1 MISVVVADDHHLVR
15 QSIVSLLES
24 ARDIEV
30 VGEAADG
37 HETLRLIQQKRPDI
51 AMVDV
56 AMPQLNGI
64 ETTRRIQ
71 SLPVDTHVI
80 ILSMY
85 SDEGVVRQALRNGA
99 KGYLLK
105 SSIVEELMLAIKSA
119 IKGDIY
125 LSPSIA
131 QTVLTEYLLEES
143 ASESL
148 AISDRLSSREREIM
162 QLIVEGNTNRSVA
175 ELLGISIKT
184 VEKHRASLMRK
195 LGVQGIPDLIQV
207 ALKHHLVF
215 LDEKSM

>member
-37 HETLRLIQQKRPDI
+37 HETLWLIQQKRPDI

-162 QLIVEGNTNRSVA
+162 QLIVEGTY
-175 ELLGISIKT
+175 
-184 VEKHRASLMRK
+184 
-195 LGVQGIPDLIQV
+195 QQV
-207 ALKHHLVF
+207 CR
-215 LDEKSM
+215 